1 MKKGRLLANA
11 YLVLVFGFLYVPIAV
26 LIAFSFNESKSRTVF
41 TGFTFKWY
49 QNLFHNDM
57 VLKSLGVS
65 LGVAFAAACIATVVG
80 TLAAIGINTDFKALC
95 KSGAKPMLHGFIIS
109 LLVVLVAIGVEYM
122 LGIAPTGTLA

>member
-80 TLAAIGINTDFKALC
+80 TRPPSASAA
-95 KSGAKPMLHGFIIS
+95 
-109 LLVVLVAIGVEYM
+109 
-122 LGIAPTGTLA
+122 

>member
-80 TLAAIGINTDFKALC
+80 TKAMRPGPAIAGGSYSRSTWHTAC
-95 KSGAKPMLHGFIIS
+95 PGTPML
-109 LLVVLVAIGVEYM
+109 ATA
-122 LGIAPTGTLA
+122 APCRRCPRWSAWPRRG

>member
-49 QNLFHNDM
+49 QNLYHNDM
-57 VLKSLGVS
+57 VLKTLGVS
-65 LGVAFAAACIATVVG
+65 LGVACAAACIATVVG
-80 TLAAIGINTDFKALC
+80 TLAARVMASAVARAVLAAAPACGLPAARDFM
-95 KSGAKPMLHGFIIS
+95 P
-109 LLVVLVAIGVEYM
+109 
-122 LGIAPTGTLA
+122 

>member
-49 QNLFHNDM
+49 RSLFTNASILHA
-57 VLKSLGVS
+57 LWVS
-65 LGVAFAAACIATVVG
+65 VEVAILSAIIATVLG
-80 TLAAIGINTDFKALC
+80 TAALAL
-95 KSGAKPMLHGFIIS
+95 P
-109 LLVVLVAIGVEYM
+109 
-122 LGIAPTGTLA
+122 P